1 MWRSSRP
8 PHIPR
13 RDLDVAPGPRIVFQ
27 PQTTQAML
35 AGADALV
42 DAIRPTLGPLARTV
56 LIERGMGR
64 HVAPDIITSAGLIS
78 RRLVALPDPNAD
90 VGAMLLRH
98 ALWQTQERAGDGVA
112 TAAVLF
118 QSIVR
123 RARRYIA
130 AGGNAMLMREGM
142 LRAADA
148 VCEALSQQAEPLDNA
163 PEVARRWVATHCDDI
178 ALAGVLADILAS
190 AGADVSVQVE
200 EAHGATIEHEFIA
213 GALWRTGWHGAPF
226 APGEYAENRMLRLPN
241 AYVLVSDLDLS
252 DAAHMEP
259 LIMTLARLKPAH
271 LLVICRATSP
281 KLLSLFTQARQQGIG
296 SAVFVKPPAA
306 SGPDRA
312 ALLTDI
318 AMLTGARF
326 IPHFE
331 PRNGAGPAVNLRDWL
346 PDALGRADVAWASEH
361 FFGIEGGRG
370 EPAAQVAHLGKLDEM
385 LSTEPDPARVRFH
398 RERMA
403 AFGAGVMRVR
413 IGAPTDAAR
422 KQRKAQAERLALL
435 AEQVNRFGVV
445 PGAGKAFLLCEEAAR
460 QLADSQPHSDA
471 RQGALCVAEALTAP
485 MRVIADNAGL
495 DGAAVVARNRACGPA
510 EAVDVRSGQIVAL
523 RAAGILDSAFALE
536 QAARAAVSAAATF
549 ITTDVIVHRRQTE
562 TAIKP

>member
-13 RDLDVAPGPRIVFQ
+13 RDLGVAPGPRVVFQ
-27 PQTTQAML
+27 PQATQTML
-35 AGADALV
+35 AGAEALV

-64 HVAPDIITSAGLIS
+64 HVAPDIIASAGVVS

-98 ALWQTQERAGDGVA
+98 ALWQAQERAGDGVA

-118 QSIVR
+118 QAIVQ
-123 RARRYIA
+123 RARRYMA
-130 AGGNAMLMREGM
+130 AGGNAMLMRDGI
-142 LRAADA
+142 LRAGDA
-148 VCEALSQQAEPLDNA
+148 VCEALAQQAEPLDSA
-163 PEVARRWVATHCDDI
+163 PEAVQRWVAAHCDDV
-178 ALAGVLADILAS
+178 ALAGALADILSS

-200 EAHGATIEHEFIA
+200 EAHGATIAHEFIP

-252 DAAHMEP
+252 DAAYMEP

-281 KLLSLFTQARQQGIG
+281 RLLSLFTQARQQGIG

-318 AMLTGARF
+318 AVLTGARF

-331 PRNGAGPAVNLRDWL
+331 PRNGSGPAVNLRDWL

-385 LSTEPDPARVRFH
+385 FSTEPDPARVRFH
-398 RERMA
+398 RERMN
-403 AFGAGVMRVR
+403 AFGAGVMRVK

-422 KQRKAQAERLALL
+422 RQRKALAERLARL

-445 PGAGKAFLLCEEAAR
+445 PGAGKALLLCEDAAR
-460 QLADSQPHSDA
+460 QAAEAQPHTDA
-471 RQGALCVAEALTAP
+471 QQGALCVAEALTAP
-485 MRVIADNAGL
+485 MRVIAENAGL
-495 DGAAVVARNRACGPA
+495 DGSAIVARNRACAPG
-510 EAVDVRSGQIVAL
+510 EAVDARTGQLVDL
-523 RAAGILDSAFALE
+523 RQAGILDSAFALE
-536 QAARAAVSAAATF
+536 QAVRAAVSAAATF

-562 TAIKP
+562 TAVRP

>member
-1 MWRSSRP
+1 M
-8 PHIPR
+8 
-13 RDLDVAPGPRIVFQ
+13 VAGV
-27 PQTTQAML
+27 
-35 AGADALV
+35 DALV

-56 LIERGMGR
+56 LVERGMGR
-64 HVAPDIITSAGLIS
+64 HVAPDVMTSAGLIS
-78 RRLVALPDPNAD
+78 RRLIALPDPNAD

-118 QSIVR
+118 HDIVR

-130 AGGNAMLMREGM
+130 AGGNAMRMRDGM
-142 LRAADA
+142 LRAGDA
-148 VCEALSQQAEPLDNA
+148 VCQALAGQAEPLDNA
-163 PEVARRWVATHCDDI
+163 PEIVRRWVAAHCDDV
-178 ALAGVLADILAS
+178 ALADTLANILAS
-190 AGADVSVQVE
+190 VGADVSLQVE

-226 APGEYAENRMLRLPN
+226 APGEYAQNRMLRLPN
-241 AYVLVSDLDLS
+241 AHVLVSDLDLS
-252 DAAHMEP
+252 DASYMEP
-259 LIMTLARLKPAH
+259 LLMTLARLKPAH
-271 LLVICRATSP
+271 LLVICRAVSP
-281 KLLSLFTQARQQGIG
+281 ALLALFTQARQQGIG

-318 AMLTGARF
+318 AVLTGAQF

-331 PRNGAGPAVNLRDWL
+331 PRNGSGPAIDLRDWL
-346 PDALGRADVAWASEH
+346 PHALGRADVAWASEH

-370 EPAAQVAHLGKLDEM
+370 EPAAQVDHLAKLDAQFA
-385 LSTEPDPARVRFH
+385 TESDPARVRFH
-398 RERMA
+398 RERMT
-403 AFGAGVMRVR
+403 AFGAGVMRLK

-422 KQRKAQAERLALL
+422 KQRKAQAERLARLV
-435 AEQVNRFGVV
+435 EQVNRFGVV
-445 PGAGKAFLLCEEAAR
+445 PGAGKALLLCEEAAR
-460 QLADSQPHSDA
+460 QVAENQPDDA
-471 RQGALCVAEALTAP
+471 RHGALCVAEALAAP

-495 DGAAVVARNRACGPA
+495 DGAAIVARNRAGAPA
-510 EAVDVRSGQIVAL
+510 EAVDVRAGQIVDL
-523 RAAGILDSAFALE
+523 RQAGILDSAFALE
-536 QAARAAVSAAATF
+536 QATRAAVSAAATF